1 MMHISDERILELM
14 KCMEF
19 VSEAVLK
26 QEDKQLAQKMR
37 RDFRDI
43 VSLLTEYLSLCQ
55 ENERLRKE
63 VQGLEKELLKLCPKK
78 KFKI

>member
-1 MMHISDERILELM
+1 MHISDERILELM
-14 KCMEF
+14 KRMEF

-43 VSLLTEYLSLCQ
+43 VSLLTEYAALRQ
-55 ENERLRKE
+55 EHER
-63 VQGLEKELLKLCPKK
+63 LEKENRELKK
-78 KFKI
+78 KLEELHSGKKSGI